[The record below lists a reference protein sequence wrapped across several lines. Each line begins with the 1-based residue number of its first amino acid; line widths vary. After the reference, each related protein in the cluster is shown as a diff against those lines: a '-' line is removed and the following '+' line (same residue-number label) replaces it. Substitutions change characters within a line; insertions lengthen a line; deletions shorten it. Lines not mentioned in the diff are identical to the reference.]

1 MRHDAVA
8 QLKAIVRRW
17 IEVGWQNGDASI
29 VDELHAPDFVD
40 HDAAGRSP
48 DNEGFK
54 EGIISLY
61 RAFPDLK
68 AEVADMVVNTKT
80 GTVCVRWTA
89 VGIHTGD
96 YLGAEPTGKRIRF
109 KGIEIVRIMDG
120 RIMERWGEWDGID
133 LLVQLG
139 KVTL

>member
-1 MRHDAVA
+1 MACDPTGE
-8 QLKAIVRRW
+8 LKAIVRRW
-17 IEVGWQNGDASI
+17 IEVGWQSGDPSI
-29 VDELHAPDFVD
+29 VDELHAANFVD

-68 AEVADMVVNTKT
+68 AEVADMVVEAES
-80 GTVCVRWTA
+80 GTVSVRWNA
-89 VGIHTGD
+89 VGTHAGH
-96 YLGAEPTGKRIRF
+96 YLGSKPTGKRINF
-109 KGIEIVRIMDG
+109 KGIEIVRIQNG
-120 RIMERWGEWDGID
+120 RITERWGEWDGID

-139 KVTL
+139 RVML

>member
-17 IEVGWQNGDASI
+17 IEVGWQNGDPSI
-29 VDELHAPDFVD
+29 VDELHAPYFLD

-48 DNEGFK
+48 DNQGFK
-54 EGIISLY
+54 EGIISLC

-68 AEVADMVVNTKT
+68 AEVADMVVDA
-80 GTVCVRWTA
+80 GSGIVCVRWKALGTHR
-89 VGIHTGD
+89 GH
-96 YLGAEPTGKRIRF
+96 YLGAVPTGKHITF
-109 KGIEIVRIMDG
+109 KGIEIVRIQNG
-120 RIMERWGEWDGID
+120 RITERWGEWDGID
-133 LLVQLG
+133 LLLQLG